1 MLIERE
7 KSLLLVVD
15 VQEKL
20 APAIFEGETAIKNN
34 TQLLNSMGVES
45 VPYIM
50 AKHAASGQVVTNAGA
65 METAALAKLL
75 GVEIP

>member
-1 MLIERE
+1 
-7 KSLLLVVD
+7 V
-15 VQEKL
+15 
-20 APAIFEGETAIKNN
+20 ETAIKTN